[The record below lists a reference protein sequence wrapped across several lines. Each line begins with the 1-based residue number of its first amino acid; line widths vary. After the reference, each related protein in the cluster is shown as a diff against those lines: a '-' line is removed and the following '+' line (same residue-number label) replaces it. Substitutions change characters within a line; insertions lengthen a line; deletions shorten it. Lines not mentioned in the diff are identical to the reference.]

1 MVIYLKDSTKIISDS
16 KAVWKICK
24 DLLQAEDL
32 IDRDKEH
39 FWVFHLDSRNKI
51 KFVELVALGILNSS
65 LVHPREVFTRAVGD
79 RSAQVIV
86 AHNHPS
92 GDPTPSEDDITVTK
106 RLVKAGD
113 ILGIEVLDHLV
124 ITEKGFTSFRE
135 KNLF

>member
-1 MVIYLKDSTKIISDS
+1 MRTIHKKEILKPEDIYRILTNCLKS
-16 KAVWKICK
+16 
-24 DLLQAEDL
+24 EDKV
-32 IDRDKEH
+32 DRDKEH

-51 KFVELVALGILNSS
+51 MMIELVSLGILNSS
-65 LVHPREVFTRAVGD
+65 IVHPREVFTRAVGD

-113 ILGIEVLDHLV
+113 ILGIGLLDHLV

>member
-16 KAVWKICK
+16 VAVWKICK
-24 DLLQAEDL
+24 DLLKAEDPV
-32 IDRDKEH
+32 DRDKEH

-51 KFVELVALGILNSS
+51 KFVELVSLGILNSS
-65 LVHPREVFTRAVGD
+65 MVHPREVFTRAVGE

-106 RLVKAGD
+106 RLVRAGD
-113 ILGIEVLDHLV
+113 ILGIELLDHLV

>member
-16 KAVWKICK
+16 VAVWKICK
-24 DLLQAEDL
+24 DLLQSEDP

>member
-16 KAVWKICK
+16 QAVWKVCK
-24 DLLQAEDL
+24 DLLHTEDQ

-51 KFVELVALGILNSS
+51 KFVELVSLGILNSS
-65 LVHPREVFTRAVGD
+65 IVHPREVFTRAVGD

-92 GDPTPSEDDITVTK
+92 GDPKPSEDDITVTK

-113 ILGIEVLDHLV
+113 ILGIELLDHLV
-124 ITEKGFTSFRE
+124 VTEKGFTSFRE